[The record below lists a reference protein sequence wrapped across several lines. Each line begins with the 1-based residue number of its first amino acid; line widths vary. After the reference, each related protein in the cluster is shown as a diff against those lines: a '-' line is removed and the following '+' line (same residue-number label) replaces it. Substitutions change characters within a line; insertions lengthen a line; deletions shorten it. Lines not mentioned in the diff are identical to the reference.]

1 MSSGSSSTIMT
12 RASPAPPRARCFA
25 SAAAMVFMKGG
36 LSALHQPLV
45 LPGIV
50 KFPGA
55 ARTGHDIQ
63 IIEVVAVNGGR
74 RVVAARHHDHAAVL
88 DDDGL
93 VERAIVGIDALEG
106 EALRRVEAVVVGFLE
121 QGLQRQVVLVVL

>member
-1 MSSGSSSTIMT
+1 MT
-12 RASPAPPRARCFA
+12 SASPAPPSARRFA
-25 SAAAMVFMKGG
+25 SAATMVFMKGG

-45 LPGIV
+45 LARIV

-63 IIEVVAVNGGR
+63 VVKVVAVDGGS
-74 RVVAARHHDHAAVL
+74 RVIAARHHHHAAIL
-88 DDDGL
+88 DDDRL
-93 VERAIVGIDALEG
+93 VERAVVGIDALEG

-121 QGLQRQVVLVVL
+121 QRL